1 MVNTNSSDSSSSDS
15 SALLYHQQQH
25 PGAAAVG
32 GGFGRRGGNEQEML
46 DGVPAPAGELGGAV
60 AAAGGEGG
68 GLQLQPGELPPP
80 KQLHAEYS
88 HRLHQNQVAQGHH
101 NFVVGG
107 AHGRYRDYGGTLIE
121 VPEEVFAVRQAALT
135 VLEPITY
142 CWVSS
147 ISSMVVCFLC
157 SFLPTS
163 MDAKVI
169 VVRVCMCNRN
179 CSPICPMPS
188 LFLSL
193 TPLHYSSFYLLK
205 Q

>member
-25 PGAAAVG
+25 PGAVG

-46 DGVPAPAGELGGAV
+46 DGAPVPAGELGGAV

-147 ISSMVVCFLC
+147 ISSMVVCLFVP
-157 SFLPTS
+157 SFPQ
-163 MDAKVI
+163 
-169 VVRVCMCNRN
+169 
-179 CSPICPMPS
+179 PMS
-188 LFLSL
+188 VFVMV
-193 TPLHYSSFYLLK
+193 
-205 Q
+205 